1 MFFPIVM
8 LLAAQPELAP
18 QTLGML
24 LAPILVITAL
34 VVATTMVALFGDRE
48 RGQRAR
54 VILGDL
60 LDLLRSGRGGRR

>member
-1 MFFPIVM
+1 
-8 LLAAQPELAP
+8 
-18 QTLGML
+18 ML